1 MKLKEFIKVSNYRK
15 IKSYK
20 EILEY
25 DKKFNASF
33 LGESTFPK
41 YLEKK
46 LEWKTI
52 EFYRSR

>member
-41 YLEKK
+41 YLEKN
-46 LEWKTI
+46 
-52 EFYRSR
+52 